1 MGGILTRHLLA
12 KKPESVTKTVSIST
26 SGKAKKIPTHRCY
39 LSGINKEVVYV
50 KNLTQGLRKEW
61 TYEELDTDSADLSLL
76 ALQKSGL
83 SLCLNHTNGRKAS
96 EMAHEKLS
104 YLSEEMELPSHAV
117 STVPASCGAKMGGLL
132 TADGKMPVAL
142 ISLL

>member
-1 MGGILTRHLLA
+1 M
-12 KKPESVTKTVSIST
+12 
-26 SGKAKKIPTHRCY
+26 
-39 LSGINKEVVYV
+39 VYV
-50 KNLTQGLRKEW
+50 KNLTQGLCKEW

-83 SLCLNHTNGRKAS
+83 SLCLIHTNGRKAS

-132 TADGKMPVAL
+132 IADGKMPVAL